1 LPSKSVESHS
11 QGSYRKQQSDG
22 GSLAQMHDVH
32 MDISKTQLQTFQVD
46 EKIVAET
53 RQNEEKLKQL
63 KQFIHMV
70 DLFNVMESDAKNQ
83 ISSSPEGDL

>member
-1 LPSKSVESHS
+1 
-11 QGSYRKQQSDG
+11 
-22 GSLAQMHDVH
+22 MHDVH